1 MKQFELVKNAFSRYL
16 GRNINLLIDISHP
29 EFEREYH
36 FINNTKP
43 VTVEDIVYEP
53 YPFDIILPA
62 QTETQG
68 TQITLSNV
76 QNIAA
81 NEIRKT
87 ILSNEN
93 IVVSLFV
100 ANIETEIT
108 EKYPKG
114 TFELFDVSITPE
126 AITGTINIR
135 HCLDINCGSIRYNRQ
150 LFPNLYL

>member
-16 GRNINLLIDISHP
+16 GRSLNLLIDVSHP

-43 VTVEDIVYEP
+43 VTVDGVLYEP
-53 YPFDIILPA
+53 CPFDIIPPA

-68 TQITLSNV
+68 TQITMSNV
-76 QNIAA
+76 QQLVS

-87 ILSNEN
+87 VNSNQN
-93 IVVSLFV
+93 IVITLFV
-100 ANIETEIT
+100 VNIEAESA
-108 EKYPKG
+108 EKYAKG
-114 TFELFDVSITPE
+114 TFELMDVTITPE
-126 AITGTINIR
+126 TVTGSINIR

-150 LFPNLYL
+150 LFPNLYM